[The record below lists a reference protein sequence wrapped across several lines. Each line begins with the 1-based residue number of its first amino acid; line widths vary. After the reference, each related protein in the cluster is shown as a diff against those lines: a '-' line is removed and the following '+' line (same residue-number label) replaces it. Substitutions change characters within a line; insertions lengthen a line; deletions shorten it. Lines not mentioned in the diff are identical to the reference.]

1 MNNKIL
7 IIGNGSSVLSQKLG
21 DKINEFPI
29 IARINNYQINGY
41 EDYIGSKTDIWIN
54 GANSKLTLPISI
66 PNEVFV
72 FLPSEIYFK
81 KESNI
86 DQYVSS
92 RLKLDR
98 NKFNIIPKN
107 DILDY
112 EDELNSN
119 RLTTGLYAIMWA
131 LSKYENIYI
140 HGFDFFIN
148 SKSHYYDSKL
158 IHFINEKILNKGY
171 KHDNEKE
178 YTFVNELIK
187 KNKIK
192 RLIDIND

>member
-72 FLPSEIYFK
+72 FFA
-81 KESNI
+81 
-86 DQYVSS
+86 
-92 RLKLDR
+92 
-98 NKFNIIPKN
+98 F
-107 DILDY
+107 
-112 EDELNSN
+112 
-119 RLTTGLYAIMWA
+119 
-131 LSKYENIYI
+131 
-140 HGFDFFIN
+140 
-148 SKSHYYDSKL
+148 
-158 IHFINEKILNKGY
+158 
-171 KHDNEKE
+171 
-178 YTFVNELIK
+178 
-187 KNKIK
+187 
-192 RLIDIND
+192 